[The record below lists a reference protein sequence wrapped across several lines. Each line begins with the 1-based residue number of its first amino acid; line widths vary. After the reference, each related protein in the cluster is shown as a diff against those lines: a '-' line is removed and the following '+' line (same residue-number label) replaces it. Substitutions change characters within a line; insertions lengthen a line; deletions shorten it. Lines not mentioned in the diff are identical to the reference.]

1 MTQALGKNQQ
11 GGNDI
16 ADPWMQTDQPLA
28 PAVPLSS
35 SAFVGKALPSVR
47 FLLQE
52 KGNQQEGMRGDELL
66 EARGWLSG
74 LCYVFCVSQVSGTTG
89 TGSVVCVPNVQH
101 RA

>member
-35 SAFVGKALPSVR
+35 SAFVGKALPSVC

-52 KGNQQEGMRGDELL
+52 KGN
-66 EARGWLSG
+66 
-74 LCYVFCVSQVSGTTG
+74 
-89 TGSVVCVPNVQH
+89 
-101 RA
+101 